1 MQKNQFQRMIFALIT
16 VINTVYE
23 YVFFY
28 SLNVVNGTTLM
39 EIIGKWS
46 VIDKICNKKELSK
59 EKEKLENS
67 LTEQVEK
74 IQELIDMNSR
84 VAQNQEKYKKEYD
97 AMIKT
102 YDETKFKYEQLEIES
117 SQQAAKH
124 QMIKDYI
131 NTLKKQNKP
140 LTKFDGLM
148 WGSLLESATIIDKD
162 TIVFKFKDGTEING

>member
-1 MQKNQFQRMIFALIT
+1 MIIKNKD
-16 VINTVYE
+16 
-23 YVFFY
+23 
-28 SLNVVNGTTLM
+28 
-39 EIIGKWS
+39 EIISNLEK
-46 VIDKICNKKELSK
+46 VLDKICNKKELLE

-74 IQELIDMNSR
+74 IQDLIDINSR
-84 VAQNQEKYKKEYD
+84 VAQNQEKYKKEYA

-140 LTKFDGLM
+140 LIKFDGLM
-148 WGSLLESATIIDKD
+148 WGSLLESAIIIDKD